1 MLNVLH
7 RNLNEK
13 TKAIRERGYIPAI
26 IYSNKLDKSIPIE
39 LYKTDFKRLIEA
51 GENTKPIDLHLDGEI
66 KTCVITNVDIEP
78 IKEVFLHIDFRLV

>member
-1 MLNVLH
+1 MLNVLY

-39 LYKTDFKRLIEA
+39 LYKTDFKRLIES
-51 GENTKPIDLHLDGEI
+51 GGNTKPIDLNLNGEI